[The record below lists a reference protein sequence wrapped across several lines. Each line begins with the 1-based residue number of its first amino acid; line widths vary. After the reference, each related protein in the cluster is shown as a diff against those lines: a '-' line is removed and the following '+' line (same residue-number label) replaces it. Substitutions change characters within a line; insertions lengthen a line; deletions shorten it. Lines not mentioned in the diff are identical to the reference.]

1 MKPIIKKPKALK
13 IVILVNKSIK
23 IKLKATI
30 DKIKDRYLDTL
41 EVFVE
46 SFNIN
51 HLLMLCKLILAKFI

>member
-13 IVILVNKSIK
+13 IVRLVKKSIK
-23 IKLKATI
+23 IKIKATI
-30 DKIKDRYLDTL
+30 DKIEDKYLDTL

-51 HLLMLCKLILAKFI
+51 HLLILCKLILAKFI

>member
-23 IKLKATI
+23 IKIKATI
-30 DKIKDRYLDTL
+30 DKIKDKYLDTL

-51 HLLMLCKLILAKFI
+51 HLLILCKLILAKFI

>member
-13 IVILVNKSIK
+13 IGTLVKKSIK
-23 IKLKATI
+23 IKIKATI
-30 DKIKDRYLDTL
+30 DKIEDKYLDIL

-51 HLLMLCKLILAKFI
+51 HLLILCKLILAKFI